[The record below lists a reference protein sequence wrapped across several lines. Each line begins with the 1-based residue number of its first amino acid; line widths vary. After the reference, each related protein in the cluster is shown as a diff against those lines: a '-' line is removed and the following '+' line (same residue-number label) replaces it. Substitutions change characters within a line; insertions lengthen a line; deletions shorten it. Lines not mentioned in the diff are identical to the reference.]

1 MRTVRQDT
9 NSFLKDRTSLLN
21 DHLAFSE
28 DTAYDHASKPS
39 TRFLRATAPGSLE
52 GDVTSVESGFTD
64 DNWVDFEDMPDLEK
78 LLGRTNLSDL
88 EDLSDLGELL
98 DLQESGSAGTFLP
111 AMKSECQSPHRLE
124 ESKPAIRARKV
135 SRRASRRGSLT

>member
-1 MRTVRQDT
+1 MRTTRQDT
-9 NSFLKDRTSLLN
+9 SSVFKDVESPVGG
-21 DHLAFSE
+21 HPVFSE
-28 DTAYDHASKPS
+28 ETAYNQPSKHS
-39 TRFLRATAPGSLE
+39 ARFLRATAPGPLE

-88 EDLSDLGELL
+88 EDLPDLGELL

-124 ESKPAIRARKV
+124 HSKPTIRARKV
-135 SRRASRRGSLT
+135 SRRASRRGSIT